1 MNSRSPVQTFLQVIA
16 GVIVLLSVLCT
27 TAPAQ
32 PDGPSARVFTLAE
45 AVDFALANYP
55 AVQAVLQRA
64 AAARAGVSVAQ
75 TEYLPRTDLLWQEN
89 RATDNNVTG
98 LVLPQSVIPSI
109 SGPVKG
115 TTSYSS
121 VWGSAAG
128 ALFSWEPLDFG
139 LRHAGVDLARAV
151 SAQAN
156 AGVNITRLDVATA
169 TADAC
174 LSVLAAEQVVQAAKA
189 NVERLEVFAT
199 AVHSLVKNQ
208 LRPGA
213 DGARAD
219 AELAAART
227 QLIQAEQSSQL
238 SRITLAEVLGL
249 AGTQVAVDPG
259 ALRALPTQTDVPESD
274 LQSHPLAVAQAA
286 AVDTVR
292 AREHVLD
299 RSYAPRLNLQAAFFG
314 RGSGAAPDGRLEGG
328 TKGLQPDTANWAS
341 GLSVS
346 FPVFDI
352 FQIRARRQVE
362 ASKEAAERATY
373 EQTIQQLKAQAARA
387 RALVEGARGIAAN
400 TPIQLRAARDAER
413 QARARYQV
421 ALGTVTEV
429 AEAQRLLAQAESD
442 DAVARLSVW
451 RAALIAARAQGDL
464 APFLQQVTATP
475 AQTKPNSAE

>member
-1 MNSRSPVQTFLQVIA
+1 MLACVPCRAAPGQPEVQTEK
-16 GVIVLLSVLCT
+16 VL
-27 TAPAQ
+27 
-32 PDGPSARVFTLAE
+32 TLTE
-45 AVDFALANYP
+45 AVEVALANYP

-64 AAARAGVSVAQ
+64 AAARAAIKVAQ
-75 TEYLPRTDLLWQEN
+75 TVYLPRTDLLWQEN

-109 SGPVKG
+109 SGPVKE
-115 TTSYSS
+115 TTSWSS

-128 ALFSWEPLDFG
+128 ALFSWEPLDLG
-139 LRHAGVDLARAV
+139 LRHADVELARAV

-169 TADAC
+169 AADAF
-174 LSVLAAEQVVQAAKA
+174 LSVLAAEQVVQAVKA

-208 LRPGA
+208 LRAGA

-227 QLIQAEQSSQL
+227 QFIQAEQFSQL

-249 AGTQVAVDPG
+249 AGTQVTVDPG
-259 ALRALPTQTDVPESD
+259 ALLALPPETAVPESD

-314 RGSGAAPDGRLEGG
+314 RGSGATSDGRLEGG

-346 FPVFDI
+346 FPAFDV

-362 ASKEAAERATY
+362 ASKEAAEKATY

-400 TPIQLRAARDAER
+400 TPIQLAAARDAER
-413 QARARYQV
+413 QAQARYKA

-442 DAVARLSVW
+442 DAVARLGVW
-451 RAALIAARAQGDL
+451 RAELSAARAQGDL
-464 APFLQQVTATP
+464 TPFLQQVTATP
-475 AQTKPNSAE
+475 AQAKPAAGDP